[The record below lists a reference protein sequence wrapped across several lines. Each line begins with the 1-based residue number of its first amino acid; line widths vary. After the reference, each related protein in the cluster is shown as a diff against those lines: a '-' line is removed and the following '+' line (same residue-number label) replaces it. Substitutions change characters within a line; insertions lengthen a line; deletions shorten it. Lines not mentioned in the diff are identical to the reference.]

1 MACKNTKSHKIKK
14 VTVDYDSLLADVL
27 EEINIGI
34 SYLFMLWHK
43 GFKCPEFSQFFIL
56 FLNKIE
62 YLEPKLYQDFLKIIR
77 KVNMKL
83 LNEELTV
90 YDITTIDKYC
100 SDLYN
105 MIENGTT
112 EENTETT

>member
-1 MACKNTKSHKIKK
+1 MASKNTKTHKIKK
-14 VTVDYDSLLADVL
+14 VTVDYDSLLIDVF

-56 FLNKIE
+56 YLNKIE

-83 LNEELTV
+83 LNEELAV
-90 YDITTIDKYC
+90 YDINTIDKYC

-105 MIENGTT
+105 MIENDTVT
-112 EENTETT
+112 ENNKTA